1 MCYGF
6 NQYAN
11 HTVFQKHPQKPDWFL
26 SLFKLKLVYL
36 KCIEFPPL
44 TKPVLTQYFSQYLY
58 TLGKIRPS
66 PNPNRWWCYEW
77 SSSTLYIVRQALLPI
92 SKPRR
97 SQACSS
103 CVTWRR
109 TTDDSQTH
117 TQATHRPT
125 TTRRRHT
132 QTLKTRAPS
141 DVQRKQ
147 LKNLQMHSHLEIE
160 RNLWKR

>member
-1 MCYGF
+1 MLWLQSVCKSHSIPKTSPKTWLISF
-6 NQYAN
+6 
-11 HTVFQKHPQKPDWFL
+11 TFQTKACLFEMHWIS
-26 SLFKLKLVYL
+26 SLDKTRLNLIFA
-36 KCIEFPPL
+36 
-44 TKPVLTQYFSQYLY
+44 QYLY